1 MDSYRFV
8 LFLHLCALLGAIGT
22 SSLVHFSELRLRTAE
37 TVSAARTW
45 ASLIARAARVFPV
58 ALAVLLG
65 SGAYLVDR
73 GWSWSSGWIVAGLVG
88 VAVLF
93 AVGGGVAGS
102 RSRAL
107 ARELSAAA
115 DGPLG
120 ERTVRLTRRHPAAV
134 ASWMNTGLA
143 LGIVFIMTTKLA
155 LAGSLIVLAAAAG
168 LGALLGLRL
177 RHRAI
182 GNG

>member
-8 LFLHLCALLGAIGT
+8 LFLHVCALLGAIGT
-22 SSLVHFSELRLRTAE
+22 SSLVHFAELRLRTAE
-37 TVSAARTW
+37 TVSA
-45 ASLIARAARVFPV
+45 
-58 ALAVLLG
+58 G
-65 SGAYLVDR
+65 N
-73 GWSWSSGWIVAGLVG
+73 GWIVAGLVG

-93 AVGGGVAGS
+93 VLGGSVVGG

-115 DGPLG
+115 DGPLA
-120 ERTVRLTRRHPAAV
+120 ERTVSLMRRHPAAV

-143 LGIVFIMTTKLA
+143 IGIVFVMTTKLA
-155 LAGSLIVLAAAAG
+155 LAGSLAALATAAG

-177 RHRAI
+177 RGGAI
-182 GNG
+182 RNG

>member
-1 MDSYRFV
+1 MGGYRFV

-22 SSLVHFSELRLRTAE
+22 SSLVHFAEIRLRGAE
-37 TVSAARTW
+37 TVPIARTW
-45 ASLIARAARVFPV
+45 ASVIAKAARVFPV

-65 SGAYLVDR
+65 SGAYLVQH
-73 GWSWSSGWIVAGLVG
+73 GWSWSNGWIVAGVAGVG
-88 VAVLF
+88 ALFVL
-93 AVGGGVAGS
+93 GGGVVGG

-107 ARELSAAA
+107 ARELSASA

-120 ERTVRLTRRHPAAV
+120 EQALRLIRRHPAAV

-143 LGIVFIMTTKLA
+143 IGIVFVMTTKLA
-155 LAGSLIVLAAAAG
+155 LAGSLVALAAAAG

-177 RHRAI
+177 RHGVIR
-182 GNG
+182 NG

>member
-1 MDSYRFV
+1 MDAYRLV

-22 SSLVHFSELRLRTAE
+22 SSLVHFGEIRLRAAE
-37 TVSAARTW
+37 TVAVACTW
-45 ASLIARAARVFPV
+45 ASVIAKAARVFPV

-65 SGAYLVDR
+65 SGAYLVHR
-73 GWSWSSGWIVAGLVG
+73 GWSWGSGWIVAGVAG

-93 AVGGGVAGS
+93 AVGAGVVGG

-107 ARELSAAA
+107 ARELSASA

-120 ERTVRLTRRHPAAV
+120 ERALRLIRRHPAAV

-143 LGIVFIMTTKLA
+143 IGIVFVMTMKLA
-155 LAGSLIVLAAAAG
+155 LAGSLVALAAAAG
-168 LGALLGLRL
+168 LGALLGLGL
-177 RHRAI
+177 RHGAI